1 MVSGLGIPI
10 IVTENGVADDDDD
23 MRPEHVRRHL
33 QITSEAIANGHDIR
47 GFYHW
52 SLMDNFEWAEGYEQ
66 CFGLYHVDFN
76 TQQRTLRES
85 GALYAS
91 IVESHRMPQVVI
103 LAGGLVRALEKNT
116 TYTQIINRSWWKTH
130 LVSYS

>member
-1 MVSGLGIPI
+1 MVASLNLPM

-33 QITSEAIANGHDIR
+33 QITSEAIADGHDIL

-66 CFGLYHVDFN
+66 CFGLYHVDFE
-76 TQQRTLRES
+76 TQKRTLQVKWGIVRFHCKIAPYAAS
-85 GALYAS
+85 GHS
-91 IVESHRMPQVVI
+91 CWRFRNP
-103 LAGGLVRALEKNT
+103 T
-116 TYTQIINRSWWKTH
+116 W
-130 LVSYS
+130 